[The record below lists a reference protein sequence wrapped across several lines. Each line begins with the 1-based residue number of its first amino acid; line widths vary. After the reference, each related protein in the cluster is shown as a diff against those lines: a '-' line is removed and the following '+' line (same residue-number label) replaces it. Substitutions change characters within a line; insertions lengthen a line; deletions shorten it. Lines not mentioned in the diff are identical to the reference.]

1 MILDLRITILD
12 YQYQKFNFQNLSMI
26 EKNNKKTIR
35 SWAFFDWA
43 NSAYNLVITSTI
55 FPAYYTIITTTK
67 EHGDKVTFLGRTFV
81 NTSLSNYALSF
92 AYLMMALALPILS
105 SIADRRGNK
114 KSFMKFFTYMGGL
127 SCMALYFFKLD
138 TLQISILFFVLA
150 AMGYIGG
157 VLFSNSY
164 LPEIA
169 TEEHQDR
176 VSAQGFSYGYVGSV
190 VLQLICFLFVLKPE
204 WFGIVDASFPPRL
217 SFLLVGLWWIAF
229 SQIPFAVL
237 PDGTPQ
243 TGKVKTNI
251 IKDGFSELTK
261 VWKQLKLIKKLK
273 GFLLSFFFYS
283 MGVQT
288 IMLAAAGFAEKTLK
302 LGTAKLIA
310 VILIIQLVAIPGALL
325 MSFLAKKWGNVSVL
339 MMVVLIWIGCCV
351 YGYNITNEYQF
362 YSLAA
367 IVGLIMGGIQSLSR
381 STYSKY
387 LPVNTPD
394 STSFFSFYDVT
405 EKLAIVIGLFSFA
418 YIEDLTGNIRYSI
431 IALASFFI
439 VGLVFLALLK
449 KIERKEIVKV

>member
-1 MILDLRITILD
+1 
-12 YQYQKFNFQNLSMI
+12 MI

-67 EHGDKVTFLGRTFV
+67 EHGDKVTFFGRTYV

-92 AYLMMALALPILS
+92 AYLIMALALPILS

-127 SCMALYFFKLD
+127 ACVGLYFFKLD
-138 TLQISILFFVLA
+138 TLEMSIILFALA

-157 VLFSNSY
+157 VLLSNSY

-176 VSAQGFSYGYVGSV
+176 VSAQGFSYGYIGSV
-190 VLQLICFLFVLKPE
+190 LLQLICFLFVLKPE
-204 WFGIVDASFPPRL
+204 WFGITDASFPPRL
-217 SFLLVGLWWIAF
+217 SFLLVGVWWIAF
-229 SQIPFAVL
+229 SQIPFSVL
-237 PDGTPQ
+237 PNGTPQ
-243 TGKVKTNI
+243 AGKVKTNI
-251 IKDGFSELTK
+251 IKDGFSELSK
-261 VWKQLKLIKKLK
+261 VWGQLKQIKKLK
-273 GFLLSFFFYS
+273 GFLVSFFFYS

-310 VILIIQLVAIPGALL
+310 VILIIQLVAIPGAML
-325 MSFLAKKWGNVSVL
+325 MSYLAKKIGNVNVL
-339 MMVVLIWIGCCV
+339 IMVVLVWIGCCV
-351 YGYNITNEYQF
+351 YGYYITNEYQF

-387 LPVNTPD
+387 LPVDTQD
-394 STSFFSFYDVT
+394 TTSFFSFYDVT

-418 YIEDLTGNIRYSI
+418 YIEEITGNIRYSI

-439 VGLVFLALLK
+439 IGLILLFVLK
-449 KIERKEIVKV
+449 KIEHKEAPKL

>member
-1 MILDLRITILD
+1 
-12 YQYQKFNFQNLSMI
+12 
-26 EKNNKKTIR
+26 
-35 SWAFFDWA
+35 
-43 NSAYNLVITSTI
+43 
-55 FPAYYTIITTTK
+55 
-67 EHGDKVTFLGRTFV
+67 
-81 NTSLSNYALSF
+81 
-92 AYLMMALALPILS
+92 
-105 SIADRRGNK
+105 
-114 KSFMKFFTYMGGL
+114 MKFFTYMGGL
-127 SCMALYFFKLD
+127 ACMALYFFKLD
-138 TLQISILFFVLA
+138 TLQISIVFFVLA

-169 TEEHQDR
+169 SEDHQDR
-176 VSAQGFSYGYVGSV
+176 VSAQGFSYGYIGSV
-190 VLQLICFLFVLKPE
+190 VLQLVCFLFVLKPE

-217 SFLLVGLWWIAF
+217 SFLLVGVWWIVF
-229 SQIPFAVL
+229 SQIPFSVL
-237 PDGTPQ
+237 PNGTPQ
-243 TGKVKTNI
+243 IGKVKTNI
-251 IKDGFSELTK
+251 IKDGFSELAK
-261 VWKQLKLIKKLK
+261 VWTQLKQIKRLK
-273 GFLLSFFFYS
+273 GFLFSFFFYS

-325 MSFLAKKWGNVSVL
+325 MSFLAKKWGNVNVL
-339 MMVVLIWIGCCV
+339 MMVVIIWIGCCI
-351 YGYNITNEYQF
+351 YGYNISNEYQF

-387 LPVNTPD
+387 LPENTPD

-418 YIEDLTGNIRYSI
+418 YIEDLTGNIRFSI

-439 VGLVFLALLK
+439 IGLVFLVILK
-449 KIERKEIVKV
+449 KIERKETVKL

>member
-243 TGKVKTNI
+243 IGKVKTNI

-325 MSFLAKKWGNVSVL
+325 MSFLAKKWGNVNVL

-387 LPVNTPD
+387 LPANTPD

>member
-1 MILDLRITILD
+1 MIT
-12 YQYQKFNFQNLSMI
+12 
-26 EKNNKKTIR
+26 KNNKKTIR

-67 EHGDKVTFLGRTFV
+67 EHGDKVEFFGRTFV

-92 AYLMMALALPILS
+92 AYLIMAFALPMLS

-114 KSFMKFFTYMGGL
+114 KSFMKFFTYVGGAA
-127 SCMALYFFKLD
+127 CIGLYFFKLD
-138 TLQISILFFVLA
+138 TLEMSIILFAVA

-176 VSAQGFSYGYVGSV
+176 VSAQGFSYGYIGSV
-190 VLQLICFLFVLKPE
+190 ILQLICFLFVLKPE
-204 WFGIVDASFPPRL
+204 WFGITDASFPPRL
-217 SFLLVGLWWIAF
+217 SFLLVGVWWIGF
-229 SQIPFAVL
+229 SQIPFSVL
-237 PDGTPQ
+237 PNGTPQ
-243 TGKVKTNI
+243 LDKVKTNI
-251 IKDGFSELTK
+251 IKDGFSELSK
-261 VWKQLKLIKKLK
+261 VWNQLKQMKKLK
-273 GFLLSFFFYS
+273 GFLISFFFYS

-310 VILIIQLVAIPGALL
+310 VILIIQLVAIPGAML
-325 MSFLAKKWGNVSVL
+325 MSYLAKKIGNINVL
-339 MMVVLIWIGCCV
+339 IMVVLVWIGCCI
-351 YGYNITNEYQF
+351 YGYYITNEYQF

-387 LPVNTPD
+387 LPVNTKD
-394 STSFFSFYDVT
+394 TTSFFSFYDVT

-439 VGLVFLALLK
+439 VGLVLLVFLR
-449 KIERKEIVKV
+449 KIEHKESLKL